1 ALGHL
6 LAEGLRD
13 AMPTT
18 RAPAP
23 RPMALIAPSS
33 VASAVTSVMTRT
45 TIRRPFGDG
54 GRRRRITPRMDFERL
69 RASTLPGLLVERAR
83 TRPDRVAFRAKEL
96 GVYRET
102 SWAHFAERVAAVA
115 LGFFHGFGVTRGDA
129 VAIMG
134 NPCPEWTIAD
144 LAAQALGAL
153 TYGIYPT
160 SAPGEVRYL
169 LQ

>member
-1 ALGHL
+1 
-6 LAEGLRD
+6 
-13 AMPTT
+13 MPTT

-33 VASAVTSVMTRT
+33 VASAVASVM
-45 TIRRPFGDG
+45 
-54 GRRRRITPRMDFERL
+54 
-69 RASTLPGLLVERAR
+69 
-83 TRPDRVAFRAKEL
+83 
-96 GVYRET
+96 
-102 SWAHFAERVAAVA
+102 
-115 LGFFHGFGVTRGDA
+115 TRGDA

-169 LQ
+169 LQHGGATVIVVEDQEHLDKTLAVLGDCPGVRGVIVIDT